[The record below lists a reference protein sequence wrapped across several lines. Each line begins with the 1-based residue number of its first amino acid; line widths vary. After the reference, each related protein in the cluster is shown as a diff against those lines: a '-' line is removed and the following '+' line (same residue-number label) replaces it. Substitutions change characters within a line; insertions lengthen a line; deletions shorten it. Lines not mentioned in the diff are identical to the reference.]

1 MPVAVPPLS
10 QLQAPANWRTVD
22 LISDLHLQ
30 ANAPATLA
38 AWQSY
43 MAETTADAVLIL
55 GDLFEVWVGDDE
67 VPASPFLQSCAQV
80 LRGAGERLYL
90 GLMHGNR
97 DFLMGPA
104 FVHSCHAHGLQDPT
118 LLTLGNTSW
127 LLSHGDAL
135 CTEDIE
141 YQAFR
146 QQVRSPGWIQHFT
159 SKPLAER
166 QALARGLRAESE
178 ARKSIAASYA
188 DADAAACLAWLAP
201 TPSRQL
207 IHGHTHQP
215 ASHLLSAAGPQ
226 QMERIV
232 LSDWDM
238 QATPPRAQVLQ
249 LNASGHHQRI
259 NLS

>member
-1 MPVAVPPLS
+1 MPVSVPPIS
-10 QLQAPANWRTVD
+10 QLQAPATWRTVD

-30 ANAPATLA
+30 ANEPATWA

-43 MAETTADAVLIL
+43 MGETTADAVLIL

-67 VPASPFLQSCAQV
+67 VASSPFLQSCTLV
-80 LRGAGERLYL
+80 LRTAGERLYL

-104 FVHSCHAHGLQDPT
+104 FVQSCHAHFLQDPT
-118 LLTLGNTSW
+118 QLTLGHTKW

-146 QQVRSPGWIQHFT
+146 QQVRSPDWIQHFT

-166 QALARGLRAESE
+166 QALARGLRTESE
-178 ARKSIAASYA
+178 ARKGRDKLYA
-188 DADAAACLAWLAP
+188 DADTALCLAWLAQ
-201 TPSRQL
+201 TPSRHL

-215 ASHLLSAAGPQ
+215 ADHVLANASSGC
-226 QMERIV
+226 MVRSV
-232 LSDWDM
+232 LSDWDLL
-238 QATPPRAQVLQ
+238 ATPPRAQILR
-249 LNASGHHQRI
+249 LSASGHHQRI
-259 NLS
+259 NLT